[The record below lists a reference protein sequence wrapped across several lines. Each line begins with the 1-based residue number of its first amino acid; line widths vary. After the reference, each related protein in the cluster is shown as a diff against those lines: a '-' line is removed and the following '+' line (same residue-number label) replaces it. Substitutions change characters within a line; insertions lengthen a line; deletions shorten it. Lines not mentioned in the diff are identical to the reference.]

1 MHRIFYIMG
10 KSATGKD
17 KLYRN
22 LLEHFSVN
30 EPNLKPLVL
39 YTTRP
44 MRTGEVDGKDY
55 WFVDRYSFLKMK
67 EAGNVIE
74 ERTYDTIYGPWTYFT
89 SAESIDL
96 EKGSYLGIGTL
107 ESFTR
112 LVEYFGRDRVVDLY
126 VEVEDGL
133 RLERAVRRERKE
145 QEPKYKEVCRRFL
158 SDSEDFSEENLKKA
172 GVERRFYNN
181 DAFEDCLSELK
192 EFIGSY
198 KEHNMQ

>member
-22 LLEHFSVN
+22 LLKHFSEN
-30 EPNLKPLVL
+30 EPILKPLVL

-44 MRTGEVDGKDY
+44 MRTGEIDGKDY
-55 WFVDRYSFLKMK
+55 WFVDRASFLKMK
-67 EAGNVIE
+67 EAGKVIE
-74 ERTYDTIYGPWTYFT
+74 ERTYDTIHGPWTYFT
-89 SAESIDL
+89 SEASIDL
-96 EKGSYLGIGTL
+96 KKGSYLGIGTL
-107 ESFTR
+107 ESFTK

-145 QEPKYKEVCRRFL
+145 EEPKYLELCRRFL

-172 GVERRFYNN
+172 GVERRFLNN
-181 DAFEDCLSELK
+181 EAFEDCLSELTGYI
-192 EFIGSY
+192 ESY
-198 KEHNMQ
+198 KEQ